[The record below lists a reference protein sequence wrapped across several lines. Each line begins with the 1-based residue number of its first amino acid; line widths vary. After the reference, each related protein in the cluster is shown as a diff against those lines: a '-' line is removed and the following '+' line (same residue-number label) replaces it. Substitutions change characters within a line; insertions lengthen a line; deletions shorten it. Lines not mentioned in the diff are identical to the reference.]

1 MAVHAEVVLRARLC
15 SNPACRALFTVCTCC
30 DRGQRYCSQ
39 LCRLLARQRQRRAA
53 NDRHQRSREGRLD
66 HRDRQKRY
74 RCRRCAKSVTDQG
87 SQSAASASPSKR
99 EEVIQ
104 RSGVAQLRIQAC
116 AQPVFK
122 LRCIVC
128 GRTGRLLDPFPRIS
142 TRR

>member
-1 MAVHAEVVLRARLC
+1 MAVHGEVVLRARLC

-39 LCRLLARQRQRRAA
+39 LCRVQARQRQRRAA
-53 NDRHQRSREGRLD
+53 NGRHQRSREGRLD
-66 HRDRQKRY
+66 QRDRQKRY
-74 RCRRCAKSVTDQG
+74 RCRHCAKSVMDQG
-87 SQSAASASPSKR
+87 SQSAASASLSKR

-104 RSGVAQLRIQAC
+104 RSGVARVRIQAC
-116 AQPVFK
+116 AQPVFEP
-122 LRCIVC
+122 RCIVC